1 MQRIVTSRDLG
12 DGLIRTRVR
21 IEGDACEPDTH
32 LSEQMK
38 QYLLISIAD
47 NPHLLTCGTGPFQTF
62 KMFHDNTK
70 WIIEAEAT
78 RKTPNG

>member
-21 IEGDACEPDTH
+21 IEGDPCDPDTF
-32 LSEQMK
+32 LADQMR
-38 QYLLISIAD
+38 L
-47 NPHLLTCGTGPFQTF
+47 HLLSNIAENMHLVNCGSGPFQTLR
-62 KMFHDNTK
+62 MFHDNAK
-70 WIIEAEAT
+70 WIVEVEAT

>member
-1 MQRIVTSRDLG
+1 MNRIVTSRDLG

-21 IEGDACEPDTH
+21 IEGDACDPDTY
-32 LSEQMK
+32 LAEQMRHNM
-38 QYLLISIAD
+38 LFNIAE
-47 NPHLLTCGTGPFQTF
+47 NPHLVTCGTGPFQTL
-62 KMFHDNTK
+62 KMFHDNAK